1 MSFNRMLRW
10 GAAASIAASLLSTAG
25 SVTPAAAA
33 VKHPAATHL
42 VLHVSPATALK
53 ATLVTFSGSISP
65 RVPGAQVVVQR
76 LVGKKWQTVSHQKV
90 SALGLLT
97 FSLRAP
103 RTTGA
108 WVLRVIRPASAGAK
122 LGISK
127 TLRIRVVGKAFSVTA
142 KPAAAPDLH
151 VVVTGVV
158 NLKATG
164 SVWLQQ
170 LVGKTWRNLAS
181 GKITRTAYSI
191 SATLAPGAH
200 RLRVAKAFSTTVAA
214 GLSKSFSATVNAN
227 PTVTTAAALP
237 AAMARRAYA
246 ATLAATGGVG
256 PYTWA
261 GSGLPTGI
269 SVSTAGVLSGTPTLP
284 GTSAAYITVSD
295 TAGGS
300 STSTLMLT
308 VAATA
313 GSIWAWGSNDS
324 GQLGNGGTSNSS
336 APNAVV
342 GLTDVT
348 QFVGAGS
355 GGYAVRAN
363 GTVAAWGANTYGAL
377 GNGSAVSS
385 SNVPVAVTG
394 LTGVTSVAAGIL
406 LGTALKADGTVWSWG
421 YGGSAQLGNGTTA
434 NSPVPVQ
441 ASGLTGV
448 TQIASGAGGATFALR
463 SDGTVWSWGHG
474 MYGAL
479 GNGTTTDRPVPGQI
493 SSLSGIVGIAGG
505 SAGGYALKSDHTV
518 WAWGSNGYGQ
528 LGDGTLVDRSV
539 PVQVHGLTNVA
550 AIAGGAYAGLALKA
564 DGTVWDWGF
573 NSFGALGN
581 NSTVN
586 SPLPVQVTGLT
597 TATAI
602 AGGGQ
607 SGYALKA
614 DGSAWAWGHNATGQ
628 LGNGSTADSSIP
640 VPVAVLTGIFAVS
653 GGYSNGYA
661 LNLG

>member
-170 LVGKTWRNLAS
+170 LVGKSWRNLAS

-191 SATLAPGAH
+191 SATLAPGTR
-200 RLRVAKAFSTTVAA
+200 RLRVAKPFSTTVAA

-237 AAMARRAYA
+237 AAMARRAYS

-256 PYTWA
+256 PYTWT

-308 VAATA
+308 VAPTA
-313 GSIWAWGSNDS
+313 GKVWAWGANDS
-324 GQLGNGGTSNSS
+324 GQLGNGTLNNTS
-336 APNAVV
+336 APSAVTGV
-342 GLTDVT
+342 TDATQLT
-348 QFVGAGS
+348 GSS
-355 GGYAVRAN
+355 GGAYALRAN

-377 GNGSAVSS
+377 GDGTIVNSM
-385 SNVPVAVTG
+385 VPVAVAG
-394 LTGVTSVAAGIL
+394 LTGVTAIAAGIYV
-406 LGTALKADGTVWSWG
+406 GSALKSDGTVWSWG
-421 YGGSAQLGNGTTA
+421 YGGGGQLGTGSLTNTL
-434 NSPVPVQ
+434 VPVQ
-441 ASGLTGV
+441 ATGLTGV
-448 TQIASGAGGATFALR
+448 SAIASNGGATYALR
-463 SDGTVWSWGHG
+463 ADGTVWSWGSG
-474 MYGAL
+474 GATGSL
-479 GNGTTTDRPVPGQI
+479 GHGTTADNPLPAPITA
-493 SSLSGIVGIAGG
+493 LSGIIAIAGG
-505 SAGGYALKSDHTV
+505 AGSGYALKSDHTV
-518 WAWGSNGYGQ
+518 WAWGWNAYGQ
-528 LGDGTLVDRSV
+528 LGDGTIVNRLV
-539 PVQVHGLTNVA
+539 PVLVSGLTNVT
-550 AIAGGAYAGLALKA
+550 AIASGSYAALALKA
-564 DGTVWDWGF
+564 DGTVFDWGYGQY
-573 NSFGALGN
+573 GALGN
-581 NSTVN
+581 NATASSSV
-586 SPLPVQVTGLT
+586 PVQVQGLT
-597 TATAI
+597 TMTTI

-607 SGYALKA
+607 SGYAAKS
-614 DGSAWAWGHNATGQ
+614 DGSGWAWGHNSVGQ
-628 LGNGSTADSSIP
+628 LGNGSTADSPIP
-640 VPVAVLTGIFAVS
+640 VGVAVLGGIFAM
-653 GGYSNGYA
+653 GGNNATGYA
-661 LNLG
+661 INLG